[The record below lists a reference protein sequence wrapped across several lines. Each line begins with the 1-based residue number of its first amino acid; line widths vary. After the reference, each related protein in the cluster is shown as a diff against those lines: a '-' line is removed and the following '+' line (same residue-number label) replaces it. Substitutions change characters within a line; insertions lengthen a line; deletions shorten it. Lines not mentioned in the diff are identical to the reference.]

1 MKASEI
7 KNIAEKY
14 GITLIYLFG
23 SQAEKAARYLED
35 AEIKTGEFSD
45 LDVAV
50 AFETPP
56 PCAIR
61 IYGRLY
67 KDLSEIF
74 DPFSLDL
81 IFIHE
86 MDTLFQ
92 YAIIKGIRIYE
103 KDEFSADEFEEMVM
117 KKAEDLAF
125 KKRILIKE
133 ILEAIKDGYFEFGYS
148 PYS

>member
-1 MKASEI
+1 MKARELRR
-7 KNIAEKY
+7 IAEKY
-14 GITLIYLFG
+14 GISLIYLFG

-35 AEIKTGEFSD
+35 AEIKTDGFSD

-56 PCAIR
+56 PFPVR

-67 KDLSEIF
+67 KDLSGTF
-74 DPFSLDL
+74 DPFSFDL
-81 IFIHE
+81 IFMHE

-92 YAIIKGIRIYE
+92 YEIIRGVRIYE
-103 KDEFSADEFEEMVM
+103 KDEFHADEFEEMVM
-117 KKAEDLAF
+117 KKAGDLAF

-148 PYS
+148 PHS